1 MGSVKCYAGSA
12 VSDNLLLFQRT
23 LALGTLSGFGGRVRG
38 PAVWRLSP
46 WVACPLAHWLAR
58 SRGAGLG
65 RPHNR
70 GLWAVR
76 GWGGA
81 GRKLSLS
88 PGTQRC
94 SAVSCGLLPRLSH
107 SPGSDRPTR
116 RCCQEEAP
124 SATSSPRSAML
135 GIGPTEVVS
144 PCRPWLHRGCD
155 EEQGHG

>member
-1 MGSVKCYAGSA
+1 MGPVKCYAGSA
-12 VSDNLLLFQRT
+12 VSDNLLLFRRT
-23 LALGTLSGFGGRVRG
+23 LALGTLSGFGGRVCG

-65 RPHNR
+65 RPLNR

-94 SAVSCGLLPRLSH
+94 SAVSCGPPAPPESQPRL
-107 SPGSDRPTR
+107 
-116 RCCQEEAP
+116 
-124 SATSSPRSAML
+124 
-135 GIGPTEVVS
+135 
-144 PCRPWLHRGCD
+144 
-155 EEQGHG
+155 